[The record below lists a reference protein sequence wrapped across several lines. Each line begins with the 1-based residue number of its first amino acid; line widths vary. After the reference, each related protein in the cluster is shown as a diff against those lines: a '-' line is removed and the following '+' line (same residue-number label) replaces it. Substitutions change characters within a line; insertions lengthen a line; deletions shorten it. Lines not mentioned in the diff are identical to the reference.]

1 MRRRLLGLVGA
12 AIIALAVGS
21 VWAWKLTHSS
31 SHAAEPVKTTT
42 ERTVPEEGAKR
53 EVVLA
58 KHKLD
63 AAGIETTPVEWQ
75 SFGSS
80 LSVSGRVQYDDT
92 RHVEIRAATDGV
104 VSKMLVKPGDRVIE
118 GQVLAVLSSPE
129 VGTARANVLQRRTD
143 WKLAERAAEW
153 ERETCDNLAKLI
165 QAIDAHRPLKE
176 LRTEFQ
182 NRKLGDHRS
191 ALLTAYSRSELA
203 QSLIANLERLSSV
216 LSEKTIQERLN
227 EAESAQATLTAV
239 CEQSTFDA
247 RKRCDTA
254 QAATNDARRRLEIT
268 QQQLTTLLGYR
279 ADVAED
285 NSDRDEN
292 TASLSHVECRAP
304 FAGTI
309 ERKTFSISERVK
321 PGDSLFV
328 LADTSQLW
336 IAADLRERE
345 WSMLTVSPDA
355 ELTVESPALPNR
367 KLTARVH
374 FVGREVSADSHAVPL
389 VATID
394 NADGLLR
401 PGLFVRVTIPG
412 GDATARLA
420 VPSSAIVE
428 HERQKFVFV
437 RDSDDTFH
445 RVDVETGLEAGGLI
459 EITNG
464 LAVGDL
470 VVTRGAFLLKSE
482 LLLEA
487 E

>member
-1 MRRRLLGLVGA
+1 MRRRVIGLTAV
-12 AIIALAVGS
+12 AIIVLASGS
-21 VWAWKLTHSS
+21 VWAWKRTHGSE
-31 SHAAEPVKTTT
+31 HAAEPTVAAM
-42 ERTVPEEGAKR
+42 ERSEASAEGNSV
-53 EVVLA
+53 VVLA
-58 KHKLD
+58 ADKLKN
-63 AAGIETTPVEWQ
+63 AGIVTAAVEAHP
-75 SFGSS
+75 FGSS
-80 LSVSGRVQYDDT
+80 LSVSGRVQYDDS

-104 VSKMLVKPGDRVIE
+104 VAKVLVKPGDRVAE
-118 GQVLAVLSSPE
+118 GQILAVLSSPE

-153 ERETCDNLAKLI
+153 EQETCDNLAKLV
-165 QAIDAHRPLKE
+165 QALEARRPLKE
-176 LRTEFQ
+176 VRTEFQ

-191 ALLTAYSRSELA
+191 ALLTAYARSELA
-203 QSLIANLERLSSV
+203 QSLIANVERLTSV
-216 LSEKTIQERLN
+216 LPERTIQERLN
-227 EAESAQATLTAV
+227 EAEAAQAALTAV
-239 CEQSTFDA
+239 CEQSAFDA

-254 QAATNDARRRLEIT
+254 LAAMHDARRRLEIA
-268 QQQLTTLLGYR
+268 QQQLTALLGYR
-279 ADVAED
+279 EDVAEE
-285 NSDRDEN
+285 NPDRRDA
-292 TASLSHVECRAP
+292 TLSEVECRAP

-309 ERKTFSISERVK
+309 ERKTYSISERVK

-328 LADTSQLW
+328 LADTSRLW

-345 WSMLTVSPDA
+345 WSMLNVSLDT
-355 ELTVESPALPNR
+355 ELTVESPALPNL

-412 GDATARLA
+412 SDATSRLA

-437 RDSDDTFH
+437 QDSADTFH
-445 RVDVETGLEAGGLI
+445 RVDVTTGLEAGDLV
-459 EITNG
+459 EITTG
-464 LAVGDL
+464 LAAGDP

-482 LLLEA
+482 LLLEG